1 MRPERCTTLNDLFS
15 LRDLVA
21 EAIAC
26 EARAGVTDLVDR
38 VNGTYSFAD
47 LLKAYHSKIERLIF
61 KTIAA
66 DQLVHPGR
74 VYEYCGEHFFYNPS
88 TLSLRK
94 VETTPSASVSAII
107 PAPIEAQPMP
117 MPMPKADR

>member
-1 MRPERCTTLNDLFS
+1 MREPRSTTLLDLFS

-26 EARAGVTDLVDR
+26 ESRAGVTDLIDR

-61 KTIAA
+61 KTLEA
-66 DQLVHPGR
+66 DQLAHPGR
-74 VYEYCGEHFFYNPS
+74 GYEYCGEHFFYNSPS
-88 TLSLRK
+88 RSLRK

-107 PAPIEAQPMP
+107 PTAVDVQPMP
-117 MPMPKADR
+117 EANR